1 MSPSSVPKTGVLSRT
16 QPQFWLSVLKVNTCS
31 GVNSAGRRH
40 THNCSS
46 VRHEMS
52 AKDTHD
58 VALCH
63 TCTCFVKLTV
73 SFALRNMNPISHK
86 CPLCFV
92 ISRHQHPSSL
102 CFQHNQLSTDNVVC
116 DICFYSDVETRN
128 VLVCLPGGS
137 TRFGTKDD
145 SVHDVFVAFGTAP
158 GAIQPSLFFAW
169 ETFNRLPSL
178 SLRYHIRN

>member
-1 MSPSSVPKTGVLSRT
+1 
-16 QPQFWLSVLKVNTCS
+16 
-31 GVNSAGRRH
+31 
-40 THNCSS
+40 
-46 VRHEMS
+46 MS
-52 AKDTHD
+52 AKDTHLP
-58 VALCH
+58 VLY
-63 TCTCFVKLTV
+63 KLTV
-73 SFALRNMNPISHK
+73 SFALRNINSISHK

-92 ISRHQHPSSL
+92 INRHQHPSSL

-116 DICFYSDVETRN
+116 DICFYSDVETRS

-178 SLRYHIRN
+178 SLRYHIRNWYRIPRLPVVGMHFDSFGIWECSPIGNINLLLLSTTYSPPSHFFALGFPSN